1 MMRLIGI
8 TGGIGSGKSVV
19 SQVLASFGYKVYNC
33 DKEAKRIMDMSETV
47 KKQLSDRISADVIDD
62 SGCIRRSLLSEI
74 VFSDKEK
81 LLILNDIVHASVRED
96 VQQWLMELSR
106 NNCKTAF
113 IESAILFASHL
124 DEDVDAVWKVTAP
137 LNLRISRVM
146 SRDGLSR
153 DHILRRIESQQKEER
168 STHHH
173 QSEIVNDERQS
184 LLLQI
189 DELLASLS
197 EQQ

>member
-19 SQVLASFGYKVYNC
+19 SQVLASLGYKVYNC

-62 SGCIRRSLLSEI
+62 SGCIRRSLLSAI
-74 VFSDKEK
+74 IFSDKEK
-81 LLILNDIVHASVRED
+81 LLILNDIVHASVRAD

-197 EQQ
+197 EKQ